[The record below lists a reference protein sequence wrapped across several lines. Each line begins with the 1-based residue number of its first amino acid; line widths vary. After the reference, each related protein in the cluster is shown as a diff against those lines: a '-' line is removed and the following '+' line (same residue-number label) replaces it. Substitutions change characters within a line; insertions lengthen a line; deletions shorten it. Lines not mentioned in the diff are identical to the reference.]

1 LVLITLAKVFIESFQ
16 QINFKTPMTLYP
28 LKFKPITQYRIWGG
42 NKLNAF
48 VPEDLRMDNLGEIW
62 SISGVEGNI
71 SVVENGELIGKNLK
85 EIISE
90 FKERIVGKKVWG
102 KFGTDFPILIK
113 FIDAAE
119 RLSVQVHPDDRQA
132 KELHDSFGK
141 SEMWYIMG
149 ADPDS
154 ELIIGFKEGVGVED
168 YKKHLEDETLEEIL
182 NRIKVQKG
190 DAVYIPARRVHA
202 IGSGITLAEIQQTS
216 DVTYRIYDYNRID
229 KNGQKRELHT
239 DLALSAIDFETVGEV
254 KTNCKKVENQFNPLI
269 ESVYFE
275 TGIFSGNKEISFCDN
290 DQMRIYICTSGS
302 AEFISDGNSTVLN
315 PYQSLLLP
323 AEISDYQI
331 RPTAEVSLLEVMIP

>member
-1 LVLITLAKVFIESFQ
+1 MK
-16 QINFKTPMTLYP
+16 LYP
-28 LKFKPITQYRIWGG
+28 LKFEPITQYRIWGG
-42 NKLNAF
+42 NRLNAA
-48 VPEDLRMDNLGEIW
+48 VASELRIEKLGEIW
-62 SISGVEGNI
+62 SISGVDGNI
-71 SVVENGELIGKNLK
+71 SQIENGELKGRNLK

-90 FKERIVGKKVWG
+90 YKGRLVGKKVWE
-102 KFGTDFPILIK
+102 KFGTDFPVLIK
-113 FIDAAE
+113 FIDAAD
-119 RLSVQVHPDDRQA
+119 RLSVQVHPDDHQA
-132 KELHDSFGK
+132 KELHNSFGK
-141 SEMWYIMG
+141 SEMWYIMD

-154 ELIIGFKEGVGVED
+154 ELIIGFKEGIGKED

-190 DAVYIPARRVHA
+190 DAVYIPAGRVHA
-202 IGSGITLAEIQQTS
+202 IGAGVVLAEIQQTS

-239 DLALSAIDFETVGEV
+239 DLALSAIDFEPISEI
-254 KTNCKKVENQFNPLI
+254 KTNYKKVENQFSPLI

-275 TGIFSGNKEISFCDN
+275 TKIFSGNKEILFHDN

-302 AEFISDGNSTVLN
+302 AEFISDGNATVLN

-331 RPTAEVSLLEVMIP
+331 RPTAEVSLVEVVIP

>member
-1 LVLITLAKVFIESFQ
+1 MK
-16 QINFKTPMTLYP
+16 LYP

-42 NKLNAF
+42 NRLNTA
-48 VPEDLRMDNLGEIW
+48 VASELRIEKLGEIW
-62 SISGVEGNI
+62 SISGVDGNI
-71 SVVENGELIGKNLK
+71 SQIENGELKGRDLK

-90 FKERIVGKKVWG
+90 YKERLVGKKVWE
-102 KFGTDFPILIK
+102 KFGSDFPVLIK
-113 FIDAAE
+113 FIDAAD

-132 KELHDSFGK
+132 KELHNSFGK
-141 SEMWYIMG
+141 SEMWYIMD

-154 ELIIGFKEGVGVED
+154 ELIIGFKEGVGKED
-168 YKKHLEDETLEEIL
+168 YKKHLEGETLEEIL

-190 DAVYIPARRVHA
+190 DAVYIPAGRVHA
-202 IGSGITLAEIQQTS
+202 IGAGVVLAEIQQTS

-239 DLALSAIDFETVGEV
+239 DLALSAIDFEPVSEI
-254 KTNCKKVENQFNPLI
+254 KTNYKKIENQFSPLI

-275 TGIFSGNKEISFCDN
+275 TKIFSGNKEISFCNN

-302 AEFISDGNSTVLN
+302 AEFISNGNSTVLN

-323 AEISDYQI
+323 AEISNYQI
-331 RPTAEVSLLEVMIP
+331 RPTAEVSLLEVVIP

>member
-1 LVLITLAKVFIESFQ
+1 MK
-16 QINFKTPMTLYP
+16 LYP
-28 LKFKPITQYRIWGG
+28 LKFEPITQYRIWGG
-42 NKLNAF
+42 NRLNAA
-48 VPEDLRMDNLGEIW
+48 VASELRIEKLGEIW
-62 SISGVEGNI
+62 SISGVDGNI
-71 SVVENGELIGKNLK
+71 SKIENGELKGRNLK

-90 FKERIVGKKVWG
+90 YKERLVGKKVWE
-102 KFGTDFPILIK
+102 KFETDFPVLIK
-113 FIDAAE
+113 FIDAAD

-132 KELHDSFGK
+132 KELHNSFGK
-141 SEMWYIMG
+141 SEMWYIMD
-149 ADPDS
+149 ADRDS
-154 ELIIGFKEGVGVED
+154 ELIIGFKEGVGKED

-190 DAVYIPARRVHA
+190 DAVYIPAGRVHA
-202 IGSGITLAEIQQTS
+202 IGAGVVLAEIQQTS

-239 DLALSAIDFETVGEV
+239 DLALSAIDFEPIGEI
-254 KTNCKKVENQFNPLI
+254 KTNYKKVENQFSPLI

-275 TGIFSGNKEISFCDN
+275 TKIFSGNKEISFRNN

-302 AEFISDGNSTVLN
+302 AEFISDRNSTVLN

-331 RPTAEVSLLEVMIP
+331 RPTAEVSLLEVVIP

>member
-1 LVLITLAKVFIESFQ
+1 MK
-16 QINFKTPMTLYP
+16 LYP
-28 LKFKPITQYRIWGG
+28 LKFEPITQYRIWGG
-42 NKLNAF
+42 DRLNAA
-48 VPEDLRMDNLGEIW
+48 VVSELRIEKLGEIW
-62 SISGVEGNI
+62 SISGVDGNI
-71 SVVENGELIGKNLK
+71 SQIENGELKGRNLK

-90 FKERIVGKKVWG
+90 YKERLVGKKVWE
-102 KFGTDFPILIK
+102 KFGTDFPVLIK
-113 FIDAAE
+113 FIDAAD

-132 KELHDSFGK
+132 KELHNSFGK
-141 SEMWYIMG
+141 SEMWYIMD
-149 ADPDS
+149 ADSDS
-154 ELIIGFKEGVGVED
+154 ELIIGFKEGVGKED
-168 YKKHLEDETLEEIL
+168 YKKHLEGETLEEIL

-190 DAVYIPARRVHA
+190 DAIYIPAGRVHA
-202 IGSGITLAEIQQTS
+202 IGAGVVLAEIQQTS

-239 DLALSAIDFETVGEV
+239 DLALSAIDFEPISEI
-254 KTNCKKVENQFNPLI
+254 KAKYNKVENQFSSLI

-275 TGIFSGNKEISFCDN
+275 TKIFSGNKEILFHDN

-331 RPTAEVSLLEVMIP
+331 RPTAEVSLLEVVIP

>member
-1 LVLITLAKVFIESFQ
+1 MK
-16 QINFKTPMTLYP
+16 LYP
-28 LKFKPITQYRIWGG
+28 LKFEPITQYRIWGG
-42 NKLNAF
+42 NRLNAA
-48 VPEDLRMDNLGEIW
+48 VASELRIEKLGEIW
-62 SISGVEGNI
+62 SISGVDGNI
-71 SVVENGELIGKNLK
+71 SKIENGELKGRNLK

-90 FKERIVGKKVWG
+90 YKERLVGKKVWE
-102 KFGTDFPILIK
+102 KFGTDFPVLIK
-113 FIDAAE
+113 FIDAAD

-132 KELHDSFGK
+132 KELHNSFGK
-141 SEMWYIMG
+141 SEMWYIMD

-154 ELIIGFKEGVGVED
+154 ELIIGFKEGVGKED
-168 YKKHLEDETLEEIL
+168 YKKHLEGETLEEIL
-182 NRIKVQKG
+182 NRIKIQKG
-190 DAVYIPARRVHA
+190 DAVYIPAGRVHA
-202 IGSGITLAEIQQTS
+202 IGAGVVLAEIQQTS

-239 DLALSAIDFETVGEV
+239 DLALSAIDFEPINEI
-254 KTNCKKVENQFNPLI
+254 KTNYKKVENQFSPLI

-275 TGIFSGNKEISFCDN
+275 TKIFSGNKEISIRDN

-331 RPTAEVSLLEVMIP
+331 RPTAEVSLLEVVIP